1 MPDTPTPAAEW
12 LVYCNEPT
20 WGFINPDGTRRY
32 FLAAPNSSQE
42 VKHIG
47 YHFTASLDESWK
59 FPTQAK
65 AIQKAIIVNRHIG
78 WAGQGLHKM
87 STMPASQFP
96 SPASGNPVNSVNP
109 VQNSGSGS
117 GHSLDLHSLAKT
129 STHGGPRT
137 PAPGKRNGRPKKKPQ
152 AKSVST
158 TIVLSS
164 PKALKSL
171 KRLAKKAHLT
181 PGALIERELLK

>member
-1 MPDTPTPAAEW
+1 MPATTDTEH
-12 LVYCNEPT
+12 LVYVNDPT
-20 WGFINPDGTRRY
+20 WGFINAQGNRCY
-32 FLAAPNSSQE
+32 LLAEPHSPQD
-42 VKHIG
+42 VKKHG
-47 YHFTASLDESWK
+47 YRFTADITTAWK

-78 WAGQGLHKM
+78 WSSQGLHKM
-87 STMPASQFP
+87 STMPANQFP
-96 SPASGNPVNSVNP
+96 SPTSGNPVNSVNP
-109 VQNSGSGS
+109 VQTSGSGS

-137 PAPGKRNGRPKKKPQ
+137 PAPGKKNGRPKKKPQ

-164 PKALKSL
+164 PKALKAL
-171 KRLAKKAHLT
+171 KRLAKRAHLT
-181 PGALIERELLK
+181 PGALIERELLQ